1 MVMARAWYVHGKK
14 LAFPYGE
21 RLVSGPFDEHGG
33 AFDEAARLRPFYPD
47 ATLSARP
54 HRAKSLP
61 VRTPR
66 TRPPGDDEPEHAGAG
81 YDLSRVEQRRAAA
94 EALRVFVVDR
104 LGLACTVEDWE
115 GEPDVD
121 CRAPGLLGHIWLG
134 WTRAAP
140 MPIISWVAD
149 DPRQLVAVLP
159 GAWRETHPHR
169 KATSSPAT
177 WARLFDA
184 LEIGLL
190 AAIDGSAFE

>member
-14 LAFPYGE
+14 RAFPYGE
-21 RLVSGPFDEHGG
+21 RLVSGPFDES
-33 AFDEAARLRPFYPD
+33 ADAWAEEKRLRDAKLYPD
-47 ATLSARP
+47 ANLTVRV

-66 TRPPGDDEPEHAGAG
+66 GDDEPEHAGAG
-81 YDLSRVEQRRAAA
+81 YDLSRVKQRRAAA
-94 EALRVFVVDR
+94 EALRAFVVDR
-104 LGLACTVEDWE
+104 LGLACTIEDWE

-134 WTRAAP
+134 HTRAAP

-190 AAIDGSAFE
+190 AAIDGRAFDS